1 MTFTGAATVAGVAGW
16 PITHSRSPR
25 IHNYWLRKYD
35 IDGVYV
41 PFAIDPYGAR
51 EAFRAIPSLGLAG
64 MNVTVPHKETAYK
77 AMDEV
82 DRWAQR
88 LKAVNTIVVRDG
100 VLYGANTDAYGFL
113 ESLREAQPSWRAD
126 IGPAVVLGAGG
137 AARAI
142 VAGLQDQ
149 GATDI
154 FVANRTVAR
163 AKALQDELG
172 DPVRSIV
179 WEERAEALDGAA
191 LIVNTTSLGMEGQ
204 PPLDL
209 TLDALPP
216 DAVVYDIVYVPLE
229 TPLLAAARARGNPTV
244 DGLGMLLHQARPG
257 FRDWFG
263 TDPEVGQVLRDHVLE
278 AL

>member
-1 MTFTGAATVAGVAGW
+1 MPLIALLDHLRANGILEIRLTGAATVAGVAGW

-41 PFAIDPYGAR
+41 PFAIDLDGR
-51 EAFRAIPSLGLAG
+51 SKAFRAIPSLGLAG
-64 MNVTVPHKETAYK
+64 MTVTVPHKETAYK

-100 VLYGANTDAYGFL
+100 VLYGANTDAYGFP
-113 ESLREAQPSWRAD
+113 ESLREAQPSWRQTLA
-126 IGPAVVLGAGG
+126 GRRWAGG

-154 FVANRTVAR
+154 FVANRNAAR
-163 AKALQDELG
+163 QKALQDELG
-172 DPVRSIV
+172 DPVRKY
-179 WEERAEALDGAA
+179 
-191 LIVNTTSLGMEGQ
+191 SLGRTRGSAGWRRPYREHDPTGHG
-204 PPLDL
+204 
-209 TLDALPP
+209 
-216 DAVVYDIVYVPLE
+216 
-229 TPLLAAARARGNPTV
+229 RATATRS
-244 DGLGMLLHQARPG
+244 
-257 FRDWFG
+257 
-263 TDPEVGQVLRDHVLE
+263 
-278 AL
+278 